1 MGTPPSLQVFKERP
15 DIALGA
21 LVWLAW
27 WCCVT
32 SWTRSSQRSSPIVFG
47 WLWGFLVCC
56 WFWLVWGFF
65 LGKSSISLPILP
77 SPKAAEIP
85 PALSAEGGDRSPSGP
100 GCRGRGSGAPKR
112 RERLRAGAR
121 GGRSDGAVRVGTWGV
136 SRRVISRRGAEGNRD
151 VCAGQA
157 PARLRGETPPWGSQ
171 GFLRGALTPGV
182 GGVSSGSSLD
192 TQGVWTGRG
201 LGVC

>member
-1 MGTPPSLQVFKERP
+1 M
-15 DIALGA
+15 
-21 LVWLAW
+21 
-27 WCCVT
+27 
-32 SWTRSSQRSSPIVFG
+32 
-47 WLWGFLVCC
+47 
-56 WFWLVWGFF
+56 
-65 LGKSSISLPILP
+65 
-77 SPKAAEIP
+77 
-85 PALSAEGGDRSPSGP
+85 
-100 GCRGRGSGAPKR
+100 
-112 RERLRAGAR
+112 
-121 GGRSDGAVRVGTWGV
+121 RVGTWGV

-201 LGVC
+201 LGVR